1 MMSNLLVLRK
11 PPRACLSMLYW
22 EVKLPFP
29 LSQNVIIVES
39 RALSGLTSP
48 AKLTNKDTQDLLET
62 NISAALTDLKSERY
76 HSSSDQCDV
85 MRRRIVRA
93 AEDNVGF
100 VDKKNKDWFDEI
112 DASVSSIL
120 SSLPTL
126 HLEYENGKTSAE
138 KQVPINYPSKLH
150 KPNSVW
156 LERTFLW

>member
-1 MMSNLLVLRK
+1 
-11 PPRACLSMLYW
+11 
-22 EVKLPFP
+22 
-29 LSQNVIIVES
+29 
-39 RALSGLTSP
+39 
-48 AKLTNKDTQDLLET
+48 
-62 NISAALTDLKSERY
+62 
-76 HSSSDQCDV
+76 
-85 MRRRIVRA
+85 MRRRIFRA
-93 AEDNVGF
+93 AEDTVGF